1 MRTEASG
8 FSRFGEGFYK
18 DFQSVMEEFRVRVEG
33 RGQYKGLVAAVSVF
47 IVAVVVL
54 ACRLKNAGQDVV
66 AAAGQPVRNVLT
78 AGPQIAGCPIFP
90 ADNVWNTPISTAGK
104 DKHSDGYIEKIG
116 KDKPLHPNFG
126 SNPDSGM
133 PITIIKPTVKYKK
146 VKFVYSDESDLGS
159 YPIPDDALIE
169 GGAHASLDSDRHIIL
184 VDNARCLLVEVANAE
199 PQPDG
204 SWKAVAGI
212 KMDLTS
218 SALRP
223 DGKTSTDA
231 AGLPIL
237 PGLLRYE
244 DVEAGEVKHAIRFTV
259 SKSQH
264 AYVWPA
270 RHMASKIEDPSYPPM
285 GQRFRLKADVDI
297 SGYSKVNQI
306 ILNGLKK
313 YGMIVADNGSSWY
326 IIGAPDKRW
335 DDDDLHKLTQI
346 KGSDFE
352 AVDIADWQMLAD
364 SGRVDP
370 MSVK

>member
-1 MRTEASG
+1 
-8 FSRFGEGFYK
+8 
-18 DFQSVMEEFRVRVEG
+18 VRVQNKG
-33 RGQYKGLVAAVSVF
+33 HYKGVITGVSVS
-47 IVAVVVL
+47 IVAVLVL
-54 ACRLKNAGQDVV
+54 ACRLKSAGSDTV
-66 AAAGQPVRNVLT
+66 AAAAQPIRNVLT

-90 ADNVWNTPISTAGK
+90 ADNVWNTPITTAKK
-104 DKHSDGYIEKIG
+104 DAHSDAYVEKIG
-116 KDKPLHPNFG
+116 RDKPLHPGFG
-126 SNPDSGM
+126 VDPANGI
-133 PITIIKPTVKYKK
+133 PITIIKPSVQYKRL
-146 VKFVYSDESDLGS
+146 KFLYSDESDLGS

-169 GGAHASLDSDRHIIL
+169 GGANSSADTDRHIIL
-184 VDNARCLLVEVANAE
+184 VDEGRCLLMEVGNAQR
-199 PQPDG
+199 QPDG
-204 SWKAVAGI
+204 SWSVGAGI

-244 DVEAGEVKHAIRFTV
+244 DIEEGEVKHAVRFSV
-259 SKSQH
+259 PKSQH

-270 RHMASKIEDPSYPPM
+270 RHLASKIQDPSYPPM

-306 ILNGLKK
+306 ILRGLKK
-313 YGMIVADNGSSWY
+313 YGMIVADNGNPWF

-335 DDDDLHKLTQI
+335 NDDDLHKLTAI

-370 MSVK
+370 MSLK